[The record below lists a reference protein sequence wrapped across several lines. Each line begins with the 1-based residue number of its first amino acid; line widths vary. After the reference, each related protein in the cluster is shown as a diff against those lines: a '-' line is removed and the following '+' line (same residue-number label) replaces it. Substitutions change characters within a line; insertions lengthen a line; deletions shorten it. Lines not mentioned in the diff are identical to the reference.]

1 MHRRRF
7 VVLASALALAPDLIL
22 ARRTPVVTFAAEDFA
37 EVRYHLGDDDG
48 VRSVTVRVSRW
59 ADPEL
64 AATYRQEAIR
74 AAGSNLPL
82 GEFYQSE
89 PVDHP
94 IPDDLSLYPASARSW
109 YTTVGAAGY
118 VTDWVLLAVR
128 NETLVWEVR
137 VSGAEGTPL
146 LNLAIDLAFTLTSRK
161 PGDDL
166 FALLPGQEDVPEG
179 LTLEYTK
186 SPQGTFDADG
196 NRMPEPT
203 PE

>member
-7 VVLASALALAPDLIL
+7 IALAPGLAL
-22 ARRTPVVTFAAEDFA
+22 ARRTPVVTIAADDFA

-64 AATYRQEAIR
+64 AETYRQEAIH

-94 IPDDLSLYPASARSW
+94 IPDDQSMYPASARSW

-118 VTDWVLLAVR
+118 VTEWVLLAVR

-146 LNLAIDLAFTLTSRK
+146 LDLAIDLAFTLTSREA
-161 PGDDL
+161 GDDL
-166 FALLPGQEDVPEG
+166 FTLLPDDDDVPEG
-179 LTLEYTK
+179 LALEYRK
-186 SPQGTFDADG
+186 SPEGTFDAEG
-196 NRMPEPT
+196 NSIPEPT